1 MSNSNEH
8 NYSSGH
14 ATQQYH
20 PTPEQLKVRKSY
32 RMHRRTSSHG
42 SGNFA
47 SLTAV
52 NPKGDPETPGGSR
65 RRVSCHGTPR
75 IAMRANA
82 DLPPP
87 YGSVVGS
94 EIEPD
99 GQEPPPP
106 PPPPEMV
113 CGYEYKLPEQVPRMG
128 EKNDGGDLEE
138 VDAVNSNSIVL
149 YERYS
154 TSLRRRSIGASSTSS
169 DDECRIVVPGDNEM
183 EADDRYLQNL
193 GRKVSMIAAEASQA
207 QLQRGD
213 RAGSGRT
220 ARRSLRKISPGTA
233 RRLSTVSN
241 NNNSSS
247 NAQMNEGLSSRNLEL
262 DQHPHQHPVG
272 MVSDVIRFDDDEYGD
287 ADSTDSREEE
297 EEEDGGCQKAAKWS
311 DDPADDSEEENP
323 RFMLRRRR

>member
-94 EIEPD
+94 EVEPD
-99 GQEPPPP
+99 DQHFHQE

-113 CGYEYKLPEQVPRMG
+113 CGYEEYKQIPRLIG
-128 EKNDGGDLEE
+128 DTTAAQKNDDE
-138 VDAVNSNSIVL
+138 VEDVVDSNAIVL
-149 YERYS
+149 YEYS
-154 TSLRRRSIGASSTSS
+154 RRHSI
-169 DDECRIVVPGDNEM
+169 
-183 EADDRYLQNL
+183 
-193 GRKVSMIAAEASQA
+193 
-207 QLQRGD
+207 
-213 RAGSGRT
+213 
-220 ARRSLRKISPGTA
+220 
-233 RRLSTVSN
+233 
-241 NNNSSS
+241 
-247 NAQMNEGLSSRNLEL
+247 SR
-262 DQHPHQHPVG
+262 
-272 MVSDVIRFDDDEYGD
+272 
-287 ADSTDSREEE
+287 
-297 EEEDGGCQKAAKWS
+297 
-311 DDPADDSEEENP
+311 
-323 RFMLRRRR
+323 

>member
-1 MSNSNEH
+1 MSNSNEN
-8 NYSSGH
+8 NYSGGSGH

-94 EIEPD
+94 EVEPD
-99 GQEPPPP
+99 DQHFHQE

-113 CGYEYKLPEQVPRMG
+113 CGYEEYKQIPRLIG
-128 EKNDGGDLEE
+128 DNSAQKNDDE
-138 VDAVNSNSIVL
+138 VEDVVDSNAIVL
-149 YERYS
+149 YEYS
-154 TSLRRRSIGASSTSS
+154 RRHSI
-169 DDECRIVVPGDNEM
+169 
-183 EADDRYLQNL
+183 
-193 GRKVSMIAAEASQA
+193 
-207 QLQRGD
+207 
-213 RAGSGRT
+213 
-220 ARRSLRKISPGTA
+220 
-233 RRLSTVSN
+233 
-241 NNNSSS
+241 
-247 NAQMNEGLSSRNLEL
+247 SR
-262 DQHPHQHPVG
+262 
-272 MVSDVIRFDDDEYGD
+272 
-287 ADSTDSREEE
+287 
-297 EEEDGGCQKAAKWS
+297 
-311 DDPADDSEEENP
+311 
-323 RFMLRRRR
+323 